1 MNKRRINITQTISA
15 NKNIMLVDN
24 NKNSNDKSLNKNTL
38 LSPATRQVEEKR
50 NKQYVNNITKRNSS

>member
-1 MNKRRINITQTISA
+1 
-15 NKNIMLVDN
+15 MLVDN

>member
-24 NKNSNDKSLNKNTL
+24 NENSNEKSLNRNNL
-38 LSPATRQVEEKR
+38 LSPAAGQIEEKR

>member
-24 NKNSNDKSLNKNTL
+24 NKNSNEKSLNKNTL
-38 LSPATRQVEEKR
+38 LSPATGQIEEKR
-50 NKQYVNNITKRNSS
+50 NKQYINNITKRNSS

>member
-1 MNKRRINITQTISA
+1 VNKRRINITQTISA

>member
-1 MNKRRINITQTISA
+1 VNKRRINITQTISA

-24 NKNSNDKSLNKNTL
+24 NKNSNEKSLNRNNL
-38 LSPATRQVEEKR
+38 LSPAAGQIEEKR